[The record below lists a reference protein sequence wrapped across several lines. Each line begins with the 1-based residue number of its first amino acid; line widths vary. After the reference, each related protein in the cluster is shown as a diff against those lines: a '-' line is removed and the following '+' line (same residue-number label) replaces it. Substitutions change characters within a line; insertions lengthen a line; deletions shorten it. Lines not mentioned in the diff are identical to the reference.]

1 MYLDWLANR
10 VIAYRESNGEH
21 EEVLAPSSSLPPTKC
36 GTHYVGGVLMSAVS
50 ETIPTRKLRLLGDGF
65 HGENTVTT
73 RNAEHE
79 VEQASMVVT
88 DSYRQAYGIAMYE
101 RPDVLEVIDRTS
113 LDADYPACPCA
124 TTTL

>member
-1 MYLDWLANR
+1 MGPTTL
-10 VIAYRESNGEH
+10 
-21 EEVLAPSSSLPPTKC
+21 EEFSCQQCQKPSLH
-36 GTHYVGGVLMSAVS
+36 GNFAFSATAS
-50 ETIPTRKLRLLGDGF
+50 M
-65 HGENTVTT
+65 GENTVTT